1 MSKSDKKFI
10 NLSEDYEL
18 NYILKK
24 YNKAQNKANRDM
36 LIKIINDA
44 KKNNPEIKDITHSM
58 IDSILKDKL
67 DNFE

>member
-1 MSKSDKKFI
+1 M
-10 NLSEDYEL
+10 

-44 KKNNPEIKDITHSM
+44 KKNNPEIKEITHSM